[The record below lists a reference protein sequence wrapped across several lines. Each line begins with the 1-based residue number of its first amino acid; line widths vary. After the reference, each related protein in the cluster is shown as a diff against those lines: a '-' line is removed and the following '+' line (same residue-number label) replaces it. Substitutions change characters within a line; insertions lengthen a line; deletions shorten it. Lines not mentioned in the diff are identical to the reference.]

1 MARSAREIDVDPRT
15 YIGLTLPLRS
25 DHNNNFAMTR
35 NSSQQAIHNLKN
47 LLLTSLRERPLNP
60 MFGCRLKELCYEQ
73 IDEELPQKIEGEIKK
88 AVGIWLPYITI
99 ISVNTLTKDGDTNRI
114 LVRIQFNTTLD
125 PQTVGTLDVEPQ

>member
-1 MARSAREIDVDPRT
+1 
-15 YIGLTLPLRS
+15 
-25 DHNNNFAMTR
+25 MTR
-35 NSSQQAIHNLKN
+35 NSTQQAVHNLKN

-60 MFGCRLKELCYEQ
+60 TFGCRLKELCYEQ
-73 IDEELPQKIEGEIKK
+73 MDEELPQKIEGEIKK

>member
-88 AVGIWLPYITI
+88 AVGIWLPYIYQYF
-99 ISVNTLTKDGDTNRI
+99 I
-114 LVRIQFNTTLD
+114 LI
-125 PQTVGTLDVEPQ
+125 